1 MMTSAALLN
10 RDSATADEVQRI
22 MGLPDDRWSEINVS
36 FSTEEFATATVT
48 FLLTG
53 EQLVALAQLAVVE
66 LDDGRVVDPS

>member
-22 MGLPDDRWSEINVS
+22 MGLPDDRWSEINIS
-36 FSTEEFATATVT
+36 FSTEEFGTATVT

-66 LDDGRVVDPS
+66 LDER